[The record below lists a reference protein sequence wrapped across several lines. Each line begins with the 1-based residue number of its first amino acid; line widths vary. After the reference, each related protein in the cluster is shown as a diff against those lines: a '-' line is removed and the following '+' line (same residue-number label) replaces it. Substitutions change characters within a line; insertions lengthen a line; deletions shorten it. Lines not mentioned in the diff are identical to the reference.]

1 MDITELCTDLA
12 KTQTYVKQLEDLP
25 AKVALDKLD
34 HTFQQF
40 LKGLN
45 LDCEK
50 TNGTGIG
57 STLPIATTTSEEEW
71 LTDEQATKWL
81 GITDEYVLWLLVH
94 YHGFRYKH
102 RNGHMMIPLSEL
114 ERMQDSSIVW
124 DTRASGHAHERIGG
138 NYMTQ
143 EEMDELSAARPG
155 RLPWK
160 K

>member
-50 TNGTGIG
+50 TNSTGIG

-81 GITDEYVLWLLVH
+81 GITDEYVLRLVIRR
-94 YHGFRYKH
+94 HGFRYE
-102 RNGHMMIPLSEL
+102 RRDGHMMIPLSEL
-114 ERMQDSSIVW
+114 QRMQDSRVVW
-124 DTRASGHAHERIGG
+124 ETRDDDRALEAIGG
-138 NYMTQ
+138 NYMTP
-143 EEMDELSAARPG
+143 EEMEYLELG
-155 RLPWK
+155 RVRRSPWEK
-160 K
+160 